1 MGKISWNMFREAIQT
16 ITLADLAMHQRFRII
31 RLNGSGEIRKRL
43 IDMGFI
49 AGTEGIL
56 LREALL
62 KDPLE
67 IQMKGYRISLRR
79 TEARDI
85 IIEQI

>member
-1 MGKISWNMFREAIQT
+1 MFRESVHT
-16 ITLADLAMHQRFRII
+16 ITLADLAMNQRFRIV
-31 RLNGSGEIRKRL
+31 RLSAGGEIRKRL

-49 AGTEGIL
+49 AGAEGIL

-67 IQMKGYRISLRR
+67 IQLKGYRISVRR

-85 IIEQI
+85 IIEKI